1 MNRKMHHFSKLQ
13 QHSGDAFALC
23 GGFLFYQHIVNIS
36 GITPEV
42 GILKIM
48 YYHLAQ
54 YMDSMVPE
62 EKKKSTFQEQFLK
75 KLHSNIAVWY
85 AFKVLAVYK
94 VSILLVCLFCRPW
107 QCGRCFSSPYENS
120 ADNRGT
126 KMTWVK
132 TVRICG
138 YLKVLGPLH

>member
-1 MNRKMHHFSKLQ
+1 MHHFSKLQ
-13 QHSGDAFALC
+13 QHSGDAFVLC

-62 EKKKSTFQEQFLK
+62 EKKKSTF
-75 KLHSNIAVWY
+75 
-85 AFKVLAVYK
+85 
-94 VSILLVCLFCRPW
+94 
-107 QCGRCFSSPYENS
+107 
-120 ADNRGT
+120 
-126 KMTWVK
+126 
-132 TVRICG
+132 
-138 YLKVLGPLH
+138 